1 MHTFLELS
9 RLWISTTLSNI
20 SGRSLVPSMDR
31 RQKPQPFGPNK
42 HAICLC
48 MATLKNC
55 SPPSLPCPL
64 LLPSLGRA
72 AVCLKKLVTT
82 LPPTPSGC
90 VILLFEHR
98 GCISAV
104 GSLKRLVR
112 RLWLLASSA
121 PACAG
126 PLMAWMLFCLCALP
140 FSTRP
145 TTISGRANRVL
156 LLNHPQLIHTH
167 GQSSTDHLTLKWV
180 ICVKWQPFLSA
191 PRLVLYRRISEQTRK
206 DNRFS
211 AT

>member
-167 GQSSTDHLTLKWV
+167 DTYPKIDSFMSKFTHSSLKLNFDSRQLT
-180 ICVKWQPFLSA
+180 
-191 PRLVLYRRISEQTRK
+191 
-206 DNRFS
+206 
-211 AT
+211 ATSITA

>member
-1 MHTFLELS
+1 MERLGFGNEPMHTFLELS

-126 PLMAWMLFCLCALP
+126 ALMAWMVFCLCALA

-167 GQSSTDHLTLKWV
+167 DGMRKRQRKETKTTLDCSTIYLK
-180 ICVKWQPFLSA
+180 IEPST
-191 PRLVLYRRISEQTRK
+191 PRW
-206 DNRFS
+206 
-211 AT
+211 